1 MSRESHI
8 GIREVDGLT
17 IIFWDARTIYVKTTF
32 GNWVIFHRWFHI
44 ERNFCSKN
52 FKPFSKKLR
61 HNKHLTYSY
70 IANMASRYDI
80 EITSAR
86 GQPKLEGKTIK
97 ILPSKGRNRNKED

>member
-1 MSRESHI
+1 MARDGHI

-32 GNWVIFHRWFHI
+32 GNWVVFHRWFHI
-44 ERNFCSKN
+44 QRNFCSNN

-61 HNKHLTYSY
+61 HNKHLSYSF
-70 IANMASRYDI
+70 IANTALKYDI
-80 EITSAR
+80 TIASAR
-86 GQPKLEGKTIK
+86 QPKLEGKKIK